1 MSATPSPETLGG
13 AALDRVAQRA
23 RATVRADAAAL
34 LVREETS
41 LLLVAGD
48 CGLEEAATCVLEAER
63 AVVIRAR
70 GVAAGVPVHVAGTLR
85 GALCVR
91 AADRDAIDET
101 HLELLGDLA
110 ALAADLVEHAE
121 RRSRLAGAVEA
132 GVEALA
138 GLLDLRDGSLP
149 RGSAEVVSLA
159 HRVADRLAEADPAA
173 AGGVRDML
181 RERGVSHPAAGRFG
195 RRTTAAGDAPR
206 HTLSAAFERIERLP
220 ALAEPRER
228 LLALL
233 RQERPPMGDVVATI
247 ESDIA
252 LVIGVL
258 RAANLV
264 APKPGRGVAAV
275 REAVEA
281 LAPRGLEV
289 LVERI
294 PAVDFFEQ
302 RPAWRTPPERF
313 RLHAVAVQA
322 AADRLGHELGHENLE
337 ELAVAALLHDVGK
350 LVLVDAYPGYPAR
363 VHGTAATAEERV
375 HAERR
380 ELGIDHALVG
390 GVLTRRLGLPGRLAA
405 AIERHHAND
414 AEGTAA
420 VLRLAD
426 LLAHYGHGRPV
437 DPGALLAAARRVGL
451 SPRALR
457 TVMYELPGGMAARRR
472 AAEPSPLTPKEIA
485 AVRGLSEGKLYKEIA
500 LCLGVTTS
508 TVRSHLHA
516 AYRKMG
522 AADRAQAVLIATERG
537 WL

>member
-13 AALDRVAQRA
+13 AALVRVVERA
-23 RATVRADAAAL
+23 RAVVGAERAAL
-34 LVREETS
+34 LLREDSS
-41 LLLVAGD
+41 LMLVAGG

-63 AVVIRAR
+63 PVVIRDR
-70 GVAAGVPVHVAGTLR
+70 GAAAGVPIQVGGAMR

-91 AADRDAIDET
+91 GAIDERD
-101 HLELLGDLA
+101 LEVLDDLA
-110 ALAADLVEHAE
+110 AMAADLIEHAE
-121 RRSRLAGAVEA
+121 RRSKLAGAVEA

-149 RGSAEVVSLA
+149 RGSAEVVALA
-159 HRVADRLAEADPAA
+159 HRVAERLSAADPSTAPE
-173 AGGVRDML
+173 VRDML
-181 RERGVSHPAAGRFG
+181 KERGVLHPAAGRFA
-195 RRTTAAGDAPR
+195 RRTPTANDAPR
-206 HTLSAAFERIERLP
+206 HSLSAAFERIERLP
-220 ALAEPRER
+220 ALAEPRDR
-228 LLALL
+228 LLDLL
-233 RQERPPMGDVVATI
+233 RQERAPLGEICATI

-258 RAANLV
+258 RAANTIT
-264 APKPGRGVAAV
+264 PRPPRGVATV
-275 REAVEA
+275 REAIGV

-294 PAVDFFEQ
+294 PTVDFFEQ

-350 LVLVDAYPGYPAR
+350 LVLVDAYPGYPGR
-363 VHGTAATAEERV
+363 VHGTAATAEQRV

-390 GVLTRRLGLPGRLAA
+390 GVLVRRLGLPGRLAA

-420 VLRLAD
+420 VVRLAD

-437 DPGALLAAARRVGL
+437 DPGALLSAARRVGL

-472 AAEPSPLTPKEIA
+472 AAEPSPLTPKEVA

-500 LCLGVTTS
+500 VGLGVTTS

>member
-1 MSATPSPETLGG
+1 MSVTPSAQAPGR
-13 AALDRVAQRA
+13 AALERVALRA
-23 RATVRADAAAL
+23 RATVRADRAAL
-34 LVREETS
+34 LLRQEPS

-48 CGLEEAATCVLEAER
+48 AGLEEVATCVLEAGR
-63 AVVIRAR
+63 AVVIRDR
-70 GVAAGVPVHVAGTLR
+70 GVAAGVPVEAAGKLR

-91 AADRDAIDET
+91 SADREAIDET
-101 HLELLGDLA
+101 HLEILGDLA
-110 ALAADLVEHAE
+110 AMAGDLIEHAE
-121 RRSRLAGAVEA
+121 RRSKLAGAVEA

-149 RGSAEVVSLA
+149 RGAAEVVALA
-159 HRVADRLAEADPAA
+159 HRVADQLVEADPTA
-173 AGGVRDML
+173 AGTVREML
-181 RERGVSHPAAGRFG
+181 RDRGVADPSAGRFA
-195 RRTTAAGDAPR
+195 RRTSTAPDAAR
-206 HTLSAAFERIERLP
+206 HSLSAAFERIERLP
-220 ALAEPRER
+220 ALAEPRDR

-233 RQERPPMGDVVATI
+233 RQERAPLGDIVATI

-258 RAANLV
+258 RAANVV
-264 APKPGRGVAAV
+264 AARPSSGVATV
-275 REAVEA
+275 REAIAV

-313 RLHAVAVQA
+313 RLHAVAVQV
-322 AADRLGHELGHENLE
+322 AADRLGRELGHENHE

-350 LVLVDAYPGYPAR
+350 LVLVDAYPGYPGR
-363 VHGTAATAEERV
+363 VHGNAATAEERI

-390 GVLTRRLGLPGRLAA
+390 GVLVRRLGLPGRLAA

-420 VLRLAD
+420 VVRLAD

-500 LCLGVTTS
+500 VGLGVTTS